1 MKNDQMKEKVNNRNR
16 NRSAK
21 RKKRKKEEENREKGE
36 KWPQKKIRFREPTRR
51 FPKAGAF
58 PKWASL
64 CVLVRSLC
72 FSEAA
77 TIAWSQPINIRVSS
91 PKHHRHHF
99 ETLPTIH
106 NPSSCPT
113 G

>member
-77 TIAWSQPINIRVSS
+77 TIGGTRAPYMICQPMHLTNID
-91 PKHHRHHF
+91 HF
-99 ETLPTIH
+99 RL
-106 NPSSCPT
+106 N
-113 G
+113 